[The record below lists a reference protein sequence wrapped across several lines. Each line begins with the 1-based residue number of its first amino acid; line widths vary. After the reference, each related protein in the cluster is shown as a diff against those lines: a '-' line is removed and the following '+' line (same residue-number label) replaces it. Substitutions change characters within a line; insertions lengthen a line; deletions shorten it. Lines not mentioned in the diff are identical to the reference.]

1 MILWKA
7 QLHRMLRDLIKILL
21 CTVLIVSL
29 SGCKESYKVQD
40 YLEDLALTTGIGD
53 DENYLYELEEYGI
66 ITSEDKSILN
76 RKLSADYVLKSCHNY
91 FTDEDYYNDFL
102 NETLIKDISKSSI
115 ERSEAIKI
123 IKLLAQY
130 INNQKFAEE
139 NTVTENPEVIHI
151 DSYMKEEERLS
162 CSEKLKINDRIYL
175 EKEGAYYSI
184 QSINQDGTYSLSEE
198 GDFFS
203 SYSISGSD
211 LEIDFRKCPDSG
223 ISGKYLFL
231 LQQFLHD
238 AQKRKRRKVNVWFQT
253 ELCDQKKWNRYQTGE
268 R

>member
-29 SGCKESYKVQD
+29 SGCKDSYKVQN

-53 DENYLYELEEYGI
+53 EENYLYELEEYGI

-139 NTVTENPEVIHI
+139 NTVT
-151 DSYMKEEERLS
+151 
-162 CSEKLKINDRIYL
+162 
-175 EKEGAYYSI
+175 
-184 QSINQDGTYSLSEE
+184 
-198 GDFFS
+198 
-203 SYSISGSD
+203 
-211 LEIDFRKCPDSG
+211 
-223 ISGKYLFL
+223 
-231 LQQFLHD
+231 
-238 AQKRKRRKVNVWFQT
+238 
-253 ELCDQKKWNRYQTGE
+253 
-268 R
+268 